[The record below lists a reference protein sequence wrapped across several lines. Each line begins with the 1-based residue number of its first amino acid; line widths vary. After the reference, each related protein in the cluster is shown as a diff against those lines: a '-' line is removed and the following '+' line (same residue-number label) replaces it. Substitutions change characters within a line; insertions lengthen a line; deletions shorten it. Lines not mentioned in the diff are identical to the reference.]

1 MLMLITTS
9 RTRPKFSPIG
19 PNTNIRASRATYTLL
34 TDAMGESLGSQSPDG
49 SEPALASPANGN
61 APQKS

>member
-9 RTRPKFSPIG
+9 RTRPKFSPSG

-34 TDAMGESLGSQSPDG
+34 TDAMAESLGSRMPG
-49 SEPALASPANGN
+49 
-61 APQKS
+61 PQPSGW